1 MLIFR
6 QSYYRNEKVGKM
18 PANNEI
24 RLSKNVDKLTDTEL
38 EHFVVDLR
46 NELMERRSKL
56 YGSMSQLYQDLAAGF
71 IDKSDPAV
79 RDFSQKCTDDEVWL
93 ETMQRAI
100 DVVDQVEQIGDLTE
114 QELSGLRQ
122 ANGVNR
128 LDDVTED
135 RYENKFVELEGHWL
149 QAAKDAYTEYI
160 RLEDGSGQYTPPTR
174 QDIIREMAGYNNVTA
189 NDMGVYDDIL
199 ANRAV
204 IHRANDPATKID
216 AIIPRPYE
224 ARTPSKEKKRV
235 SVGVGR
241 KLGGLAASIA
251 VFGNNMYNEWLDLA
265 GISAE
270 EPRPI
275 NNINIGPTGVARDNA
290 NTTPGSS
297 ETKSTAK
304 SEKENLRDAFA
315 EFGRAKTYYDK
326 DSGQSLRTFLSSKF
340 EAARVDIIM
349 RSLVENYRIGK
360 DSEYKLTGNDETD
373 PNVVLSIIIAAH
385 HGTTGEHKKRLRATA
400 NRVS

>member
-1 MLIFR
+1 
-6 QSYYRNEKVGKM
+6 M
-18 PANNEI
+18 PPNKEI
-24 RLSKNVDKLTDTEL
+24 KLSKNVDKLTDTEL

-46 NELMERRSKL
+46 NELLERRSRL
-56 YGSMSQLYQDLAAGF
+56 YGSMGQLYQDLAAGF
-71 IDKSDPAV
+71 VNKSDPAV
-79 RDFSQKCTDDEVWL
+79 SDFLQKCTDDEAWL
-93 ETMQRAI
+93 EAMQRAI
-100 DVVDQVEQIGDLTE
+100 DVVDQVEQMNDLTE

-149 QAAKDAYTEYI
+149 QAAKDAYAEYI
-160 RLEDGSGQYTPPTR
+160 RLEDGSDQYTPPTR

-204 IHRANDPATKID
+204 IQRANDPATKVD
-216 AIIPRPYE
+216 AITPKPYE
-224 ARTPSKEKKRV
+224 ARTSSVETKKT
-235 SVGVGR
+235 GVGLGQ
-241 KLGGLAASIA
+241 KLGRFAASIA

-265 GISAE
+265 GISAD

-275 NNINIGPTGVARDNA
+275 NDINVGPTGVARDNA
-290 NTTPGSS
+290 NTAPGSS

-304 SEKENLRDAFA
+304 IDKENLRDAFA

-326 DSGQSLRTFLSSKF
+326 GSGQSLRTFLSSKF
-340 EAARVDIIM
+340 EAGRVDIIM
-349 RSLVENYRIGK
+349 RSLVENYSKEK
-360 DSEYKLTGNDETD
+360 DRTYRLTGNDETD

-385 HGTTGEHKKRLRATA
+385 HGATGKHKKRLRATA